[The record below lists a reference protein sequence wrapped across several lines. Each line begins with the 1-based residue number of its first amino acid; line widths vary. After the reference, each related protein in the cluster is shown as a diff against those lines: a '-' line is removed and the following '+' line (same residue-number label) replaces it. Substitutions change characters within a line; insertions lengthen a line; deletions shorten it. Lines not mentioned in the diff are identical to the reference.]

1 LLILAVVAT
10 VVVFAI
16 DLVTPRGT
24 FASIPYVG
32 VLWLAYFARCQ
43 AAVWYAALACTILT
57 IIGFFLSPPGAEVT
71 LSILNRAFT
80 IVAIWATVIPCTHA
94 LRLLESETNRAIVA
108 EELAAMNARQREEG
122 LKKNRALASMMEDLH
137 IKRKRLNDSEQRF
150 RATVESSPIAMIM
163 IDADGKIVLV
173 NAETEK
179 LFGYPREE
187 LAGQPIELLIPERFR
202 SGHPQLRQA
211 FFGDPQTRRM
221 GTGRELFALRK
232 DGGEVPVQIGLNPVE
247 TAEGLFVL
255 STILDITEQK
265 RAERSRGFLS
275 AIVESSY
282 DAIIGTNPQGI
293 IVSWNAGATL
303 VYGYDEQEA
312 IGQPLSMMVPP
323 HASETEAT
331 LLHEIES
338 GRRPVQI
345 ETIRR
350 HKSGRLIPVSIT
362 ASPITDDNSALIG
375 YSTIE
380 RDISETKR
388 YEAALQLAKETA
400 ERANRSRGE
409 FLANMSHEI
418 RTPMTAILG
427 HVEIMAER
435 VQDPDNLAALETIRR
450 NGRYLLQILND
461 ILDLSKI
468 DAGRLEVARESVS
481 VETIAH
487 EIQSLMDV
495 RAAENR
501 LSLAFEFATSIP
513 ATIET
518 DPVRLRQILLNL
530 IGNAIKFTNTGGVRV
545 VVRYLAE
552 RRMLQFD
559 VIDTGIGIHGDDME
573 KLFSPFSQADASTTR
588 QYGGTGLGL
597 AISRRLAH
605 ALGGNISVESVF
617 GCGSTFTLTI
627 DCGLVEEARLY
638 LPKNVLHTNLIDAP
652 PPLQLNANVLI
663 VDDRRDIRF
672 LAQYMI
678 EKAGGRV
685 VTATNG
691 QEAIDMLLA
700 TGANALQVDLV
711 LMDMQMP
718 VMDGYTAARKLRER
732 GFSKPIIALTANAMK
747 DDRDLCLEA
756 GCTDFISKPLN
767 ATKLLSL
774 IGAVLADANRESS

>member
-1 LLILAVVAT
+1 
-10 VVVFAI
+10 
-16 DLVTPRGT
+16 
-24 FASIPYVG
+24 
-32 VLWLAYFARCQ
+32 
-43 AAVWYAALACTILT
+43 
-57 IIGFFLSPPGAEVT
+57 
-71 LSILNRAFT
+71 
-80 IVAIWATVIPCTHA
+80 
-94 LRLLESETNRAIVA
+94 
-108 EELAAMNARQREEG
+108 
-122 LKKNRALASMMEDLH
+122 
-137 IKRKRLNDSEQRF
+137 
-150 RATVESSPIAMIM
+150 
-163 IDADGKIVLV
+163 
-173 NAETEK
+173 
-179 LFGYPREE
+179 
-187 LAGQPIELLIPERFR
+187 
-202 SGHPQLRQA
+202 
-211 FFGDPQTRRM
+211 
-221 GTGRELFALRK
+221 
-232 DGGEVPVQIGLNPVE
+232 
-247 TAEGLFVL
+247 
-255 STILDITEQK
+255 
-265 RAERSRGFLS
+265 
-275 AIVESSY
+275 
-282 DAIIGTNPQGI
+282 
-293 IVSWNAGATL
+293 
-303 VYGYDEQEA
+303 
-312 IGQPLSMMVPP
+312 
-323 HASETEAT
+323 
-331 LLHEIES
+331 
-338 GRRPVQI
+338 
-345 ETIRR
+345 
-350 HKSGRLIPVSIT
+350 
-362 ASPITDDNSALIG
+362 
-375 YSTIE
+375 
-380 RDISETKR
+380 
-388 YEAALQLAKETA
+388 
-400 ERANRSRGE
+400 
-409 FLANMSHEI
+409 
-418 RTPMTAILG
+418 
-427 HVEIMAER
+427 
-435 VQDPDNLAALETIRR
+435 
-450 NGRYLLQILND
+450 
-461 ILDLSKI
+461 
-468 DAGRLEVARESVS
+468 
-481 VETIAH
+481 
-487 EIQSLMDV
+487 
-495 RAAENR
+495 
-501 LSLAFEFATSIP
+501 
-513 ATIET
+513 
-518 DPVRLRQILLNL
+518 LRQILLNL